1 MLGLLGGGEG
11 LTFLSSFH
19 RNEDEDDRDGDG
31 VVDILDVITMVQEE
45 IDYQVELGC
54 QYDGD
59 LVYGVNTGFGKLSS
73 VSIQKSDIKQ
83 LQLNLVRSHASGLGK
98 PFDNGI
104 VRVIMVLKILTWAK
118 GFSGVRPKLVQH
130 MIGMFNN
137 GILPVIPSLGSVG
150 ASGDLAPLSH
160 YLSQHLN

>member
-1 MLGLLGGGEG
+1 MEALIISDKSISWID
-11 LTFLSSFH
+11 LSYLFTSQGSL
-19 RNEDEDDRDGDG
+19 RLSQIAKKSIKKSN
-31 VVDILDVITMVQEE
+31 DVLKAVIRS
-45 IDYQVELGC
+45 
-54 QYDGD
+54 GD

-73 VSIQKSDIKQ
+73 VSIEKSDIKQ

-137 GILPVIPSLGSVG
+137 GILPVIPSL
-150 ASGDLAPLSH
+150 LSLIH
-160 YLSQHLN
+160 I